1 MCEAFESLNE
11 KFFDCLD
18 DINFSFM
25 YGTLCFSTSVFIKQF
40 FKLEFLGTGNSW
52 ETTGTTFPK
61 FSPTACATSVE
72 TSRAIRS
79 SILPISCELHPTHFN
94 RLSTS

>member
-25 YGTLCFSTSVFIKQF
+25 YGTLCFST
-40 FKLEFLGTGNSW
+40 
-52 ETTGTTFPK
+52 
-61 FSPTACATSVE
+61 
-72 TSRAIRS
+72 
-79 SILPISCELHPTHFN
+79 
-94 RLSTS
+94 